1 MSKTKT
7 TTSKPKIQDKDF
19 YKIINSVTGGGRREK
34 YCQEVLKKYEEYK
47 QEFEKY
53 FTDKNVKDMVY
64 KFRFVYLLKKPVWR
78 DIEILGMQ
86 DFLDMAEKIID
97 SMDWENDHMHGFDLP
112 EKNKKPDPYFTGSS
126 ISFFAPYW
134 EDDPHPTFKTDEI
147 RICDFNYK
155 KLFKLHFMFD
165 FGDGHEFDV
174 EFKGVRNI
182 KKKENDYDFPKII
195 DQRGVGPEQYP
206 DYDER

>member
-7 TTSKPKIQDKDF
+7 VISKPKIKDKDF
-19 YKIINSVTGGGRREK
+19 YKTINDVVGEGRHVE
-34 YCQEVLKKYEEYK
+34 YFDEVLKKYEEYK
-47 QEFEKY
+47 QEFEKV
-53 FTDKNVKDMVY
+53 FTNENTEDAIY
-64 KFRFVYLLKKPVWR
+64 KFRFVYLLKKLVWR
-78 DIEILGMQ
+78 DIEILGSQ
-86 DFLDMAEKIID
+86 DFLDIAEEIIE
-97 SMDWENDHMHGFDLP
+97 SMGWENDHMHGFDLP
-112 EKNKKPDPYFTGSS
+112 EKNKKADPYFTGSS

-147 RICDFNYK
+147 HICDFDYK
-155 KLFKLHFMFD
+155 KLPKLHFIFD

-182 KKKENDYDFPKII
+182 KKKEKDYDFPKII

-206 DYDER
+206 DYD